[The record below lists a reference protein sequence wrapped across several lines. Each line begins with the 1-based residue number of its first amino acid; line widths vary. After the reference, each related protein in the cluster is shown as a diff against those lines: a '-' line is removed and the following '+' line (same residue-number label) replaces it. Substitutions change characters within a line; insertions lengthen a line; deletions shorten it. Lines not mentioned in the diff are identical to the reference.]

1 MKVRGYIRPES
12 CFATI
17 SEWEDIARLFLLLQ
31 KRGVDTRGGIL
42 DSDPKLAQLV
52 MRWFGHQLFVE
63 TQLFD
68 QLTQKNVLDFIEDF
82 VNHRV
87 WGLRREFGSYFY
99 QDSADSSFLDE
110 VKIAYFFSRGD
121 IEPYV
126 LLDDDFVVSV
136 YGSTTYKVETK
147 HWTTEQGLKNIED
160 SINSNHTYAIS
171 TFTKQWKPF
180 FRKESNM
187 LVLLEGN
194 LRAAFR
200 SDVKS
205 LATDRGN
212 RAVNMYRLAYPGE
225 RSNLCMKLDT
235 LDIGGATSLWNEFII
250 KPTRVINYKTIR
262 KL

>member
-1 MKVRGYIRPES
+1 MEVRGYIRPES

-31 KRGVDTRGGIL
+31 RRGVDTRGGII
-42 DSDPKLAQLV
+42 DSDPKLAGLI
-52 MRWFGHQLFVE
+52 MRWFGHQLHVE

-87 WGLRREFGSYFY
+87 WGLRREFGSYFD
-99 QDSADSSFLDE
+99 QEDNLLE
-110 VKIAYFFSRGD
+110 NIKIAYFFSRGD

-126 LLDDDFVVSV
+126 LLDDDFVMQV
-136 YGSTTYKVETK
+136 YGTTTYKVQTK
-147 HWTTEQGLKNIED
+147 HWTTEQGLKNIAD
-160 SINSNHTYAIS
+160 SLDNKHSYAIS

-180 FRKESNM
+180 FRKESNV
-187 LVLLEGN
+187 LVLLEGE

-205 LATDRGN
+205 LATDKGN
-212 RAVNMYRLAYPGE
+212 RAVNMYRLAYPEGG
-225 RSNLCMKLDT
+225 SNLCMKLDN

-250 KPTRVINYKTIR
+250 KPTAILKAKKIP
-262 KL
+262 KQ

>member
-1 MKVRGYIRPES
+1 MEVRGYIRPES

-17 SEWEDIARLFLLLQ
+17 SQWEDIARLFLLLQ
-31 KRGVDTRGGIL
+31 KKGVDTRSGIL
-42 DSDPKLAQLV
+42 DSDPKLAALV

-99 QDSADSSFLDE
+99 RDDEDDSFLED
-110 VKIAYFFSRGD
+110 VKIAYFYSRGD

-126 LLDDDFVVSV
+126 LLDDDFVMAV
-136 YGSTTYKVETK
+136 YGSTTYKVQTK
-147 HWTTEQGLKNIED
+147 HWTTEQGLKNISD
-160 SINSNHTYAIS
+160 SIENKHTFAIS

-180 FRKESNM
+180 FRKESNV
-187 LVLLEGN
+187 LALLEGN

-212 RAVNMYRLAYPGE
+212 RAVNMYRLAYPEGG
-225 RSNLCMKLDT
+225 SNLCMKLDT

-250 KPTRVINYKTIR
+250 KPTTIVKAKTIP
-262 KL
+262 KH